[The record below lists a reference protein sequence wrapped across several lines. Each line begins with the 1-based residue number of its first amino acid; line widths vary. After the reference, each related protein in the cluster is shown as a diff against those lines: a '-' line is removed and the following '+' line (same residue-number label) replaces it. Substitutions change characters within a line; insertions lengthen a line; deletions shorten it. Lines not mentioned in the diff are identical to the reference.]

1 MKPSREEMLLVMQ
14 ALDET
19 GGCLR
24 FRVVMGTQG
33 DDVVRR
39 EYRDAVG
46 GVVRWEEGPGDVPCR
61 RGVAE
66 SRLGRRKGLRKLK
79 DRRRAYRSGPDVGVV
94 RLPG

>member
-1 MKPSREEMLLVMQ
+1 MLLVVQ

-24 FRVVMGTQG
+24 FRLMMRGQADV
-33 DDVVRR
+33 VVRR

-46 GVVRWEEGPGDVPCR
+46 GVVRWEEGPGGAPDR
-61 RGVAE
+61 RGAAVIQ
-66 SRLGRRKGLRKLK
+66 RGRRKGRRQH
-79 DRRRAYRSGPDVGVV
+79 RRRASQSRPVGAIE